1 VTTTW
6 FITGASRG
14 FGVEIARQALD
25 RGDNVVATA
34 RNPRAVEEA
43 LPNHQDRLL
52 AVALDVTDE
61 AQAQEAAAA
70 AVNRFGRID
79 VVVNNAGRGLLGA
92 VEETTDKAARAVY
105 DTNVFG
111 VLNVLRATLPIL
123 RAQRKGRILNISSVG
138 GFSGS
143 AGWGVYCSTKFA
155 MEGYSEALQAELAPL
170 GITVTIVEPGYFRTD
185 FLDTTSLNPA
195 ELHPIPDYAETSGAM
210 RQAVPTINH
219 AQPGDP
225 IKGAAAIITI
235 ADLENPPL
243 RAQLGSDTANALKA
257 KITQLQ
263 EEATKYRTLT
273 LSTDH
278 DDTITTN

>member
-1 VTTTW
+1 MTTTW